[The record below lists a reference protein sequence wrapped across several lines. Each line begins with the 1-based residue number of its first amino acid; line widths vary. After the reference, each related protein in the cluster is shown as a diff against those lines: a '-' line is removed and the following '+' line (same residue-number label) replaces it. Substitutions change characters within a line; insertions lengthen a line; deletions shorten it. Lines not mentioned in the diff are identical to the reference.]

1 MSKISIVGV
10 EGSGKTVMMAAFG
23 DKYKHPASN
32 TIKGDKEETPRYI
45 IGFRLALAP
54 IARAEEQ

>member
-23 DKYKHPASN
+23 DKYKHPDSSGLFLSPENPTAFIM
-32 TIKGDKEETPRYI
+32 TILHGFGKDKTKK
-45 IGFRLALAP
+45 
-54 IARAEEQ
+54 